1 MRAVALTAACRGAA
15 NSAGKKGS
23 SLPPTGGETRQA
35 RRPLGLGRLLHAPQ
49 AGSRPMTTGA
59 FPAVREAEPQRSGE
73 SDGSVARG
81 TSEARMRERHSY
93 RWCGGAARPTR
104 RRILR
109 DDVHSMGSH
118 FLCVNFPVCSRRQR
132 RPRVGEIRRHRC
144 RGQGPDPFGCIGSFY
159 EGLVCVS
166 SSGSLFGCCGV
177 GAARLGAQAAPS
189 SPLQPPRDVGRG
201 RLSAGSNISVQFA
214 RVVGASST

>member
-1 MRAVALTAACRGAA
+1 
-15 NSAGKKGS
+15 
-23 SLPPTGGETRQA
+23 
-35 RRPLGLGRLLHAPQ
+35 
-49 AGSRPMTTGA
+49 
-59 FPAVREAEPQRSGE
+59 
-73 SDGSVARG
+73 
-81 TSEARMRERHSY
+81 
-93 RWCGGAARPTR
+93 
-104 RRILR
+104 
-109 DDVHSMGSH
+109 MGSH

-201 RLSAGSNISVQFA
+201 RLSAGRNVSVLFEFFFLQVTHRSQAPPAAQSPLYMHYAHDSSRTDA
-214 RVVGASST
+214 RADAEMNNLSAAGQAWLLNARAPRNSIA

>member
-1 MRAVALTAACRGAA
+1 MGQPTRRGKKAAACLPQEVRQDKP
-15 NSAGKKGS
+15 AGRWGWD
-23 SLPPTGGETRQA
+23 GC
-35 RRPLGLGRLLHAPQ
+35 LHAPQ

-177 GAARLGAQAAPS
+177 GAARLGAQAAPF

-201 RLSAGSNISVQFA
+201 RLSAGRNVSVLFEFFFCK
-214 RVVGASST
+214 